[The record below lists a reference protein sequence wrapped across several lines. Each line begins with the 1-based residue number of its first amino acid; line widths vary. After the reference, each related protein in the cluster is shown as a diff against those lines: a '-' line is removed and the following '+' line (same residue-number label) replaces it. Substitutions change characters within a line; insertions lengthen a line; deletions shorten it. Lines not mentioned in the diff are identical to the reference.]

1 MEGYEYNRLIKS
13 LFVPPYRDLNPVG
26 TVVLQAEVRTT
37 AVFQTVDDGAF
48 LFRPDHALRS
58 HTERCSVH
66 VRMEKGTQHN
76 IDISARSTG
85 TYGER
90 NTKTIEHV
98 VETGAQHKR
107 Y

>member
-1 MEGYEYNRLIKS
+1 MEYMY
-13 LFVPPYRDLNPVG
+13 
-26 TVVLQAEVRTT
+26 
-37 AVFQTVDDGAF
+37 
-48 LFRPDHALRS
+48 
-58 HTERCSVH
+58 

-76 IDISARSTG
+76 IDISAWSAG